1 MSTQLIKPNYLIKNI
16 GYHARLKESE
26 HLFRYRANLRVLM
39 TQKPCAVGMRNAIL
53 RNHLKLEALSWKVL
67 DSRDT
72 FNVVPFEDLGARMGL

>member
-1 MSTQLIKPNYLIKNI
+1 MSIYFAIELSLREISFVVYV
-16 GYHARLKESE
+16 HA
-26 HLFRYRANLRVLM
+26 LM